1 MMYWKKWK
9 LVRTDGA
16 LTKEFIAS
24 GQLKFKDGKAF
35 NPSYY
40 VDSKY
45 QLVLLDNGAV
55 GILYGFKEWYG
66 PFFEVIDHKGWE
78 VQFKDT

>member
-1 MMYWKKWK
+1 MPCWKRWK
-9 LVRTDGA
+9 LVRTDGS

-24 GQLKFKDGKAF
+24 GQLKFKNGEFYNHKF
-35 NPSYY
+35 YS
-40 VDSKY
+40 DSKY

-55 GILYGFKEWYG
+55 GILYGFKDFYG
-66 PFFEVIDHKGWE
+66 PFFNVIDHKGWE